1 MPQNPY
7 FVTATP
13 STARTQLINHIIN
26 RAVLITNIELDLQE
40 HHNTES
46 VDPEYV
52 KIKNA
57 VANNYKSELKRLL
70 QRFFNDIHLTTVELN
85 AITQTVLDQT
95 KKLELYKLY
104 HVNESK
110 QRNLMEQILKNIK
123 EKPKPKF

>member
-13 STARTQLINHIIN
+13 PTARTQLINDIIN

-40 HHNTES
+40 HLNTES

-57 VANNYKSELKRLL
+57 RANQYKMQLQQLL
-70 QRFFNDIHLTTVELN
+70 LTFFKDLDLNSVDLN

-110 QRNLMEQILKNIK
+110 QRNLMEQILKNIR